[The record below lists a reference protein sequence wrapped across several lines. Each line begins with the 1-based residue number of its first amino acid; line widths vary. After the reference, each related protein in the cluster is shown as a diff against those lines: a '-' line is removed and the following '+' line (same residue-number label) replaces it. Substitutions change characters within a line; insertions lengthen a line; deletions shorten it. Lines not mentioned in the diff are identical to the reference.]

1 MSDEC
6 CHHWLIEPHITATS
20 WGVCKYCGERR
31 EFVNT
36 VYWVNIQEYKLPLE
50 DVVDEEV
57 EALYEL

>member
-1 MSDEC
+1 MPDER
-6 CHHWLIEPHITATS
+6 HHYWLIEPHEAPTS

-50 DVVDEEV
+50 EAEDGEV